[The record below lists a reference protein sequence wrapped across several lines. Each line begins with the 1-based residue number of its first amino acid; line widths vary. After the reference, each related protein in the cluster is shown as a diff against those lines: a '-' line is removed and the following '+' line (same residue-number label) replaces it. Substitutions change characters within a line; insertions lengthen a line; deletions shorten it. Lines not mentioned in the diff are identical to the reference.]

1 MRNNKIKAD
10 YEWQAF
16 SSLNLLRRWWKQ
28 QLLNK
33 VLALVNGYSDK
44 AVLVIG
50 CGSSPLITHF
60 SSAIG
65 IDMDPDKI
73 EFMKRKAT
81 SQQFFVMDARDLRF
95 EDNRFD
101 LVFCLEVIEHI
112 KENDKVMSEIKRVL
126 GCNGKVIISTPD
138 NGKILWRAIQLFYD
152 RLAPYGLDHI
162 NLLTF
167 DELLAL
173 GKRYGLE
180 LEEWKY
186 VARCDLVMKFR
197 QTVMV

>member
-1 MRNNKIKAD
+1 
-10 YEWQAF
+10 
-16 SSLNLLRRWWKQ
+16 
-28 QLLNK
+28 
-33 VLALVNGYSDK
+33 
-44 AVLVIG
+44 
-50 CGSSPLITHF
+50 
-60 SSAIG
+60 
-65 IDMDPDKI
+65 
-73 EFMKRKAT
+73 
-81 SQQFFVMDARDLRF
+81 
-95 EDNRFD
+95 
-101 LVFCLEVIEHI
+101 
-112 KENDKVMSEIKRVL
+112 VL

-138 NGKILWRAIQLFYD
+138 NGKIMWRAIQLFYD